1 MDGVDGVAVVVTIV
15 SAEVVVDG
23 VAVVV
28 TIVSTEKLS
37 LSILVLEFLSI
48 VKLNLNFFIPDPD
61 SQSYSMWIVNV
72 FFFGFSEH
80 VILLFFMLTRS
91 PLMRKSLKEQFDSNF
106 PLVTL
111 WENSTGWKEVEQVN
125 SEGWICYY

>member
-1 MDGVDGVAVVVTIV
+1 MWKFQWEIIRTSSPDSGSTVVEAALVDG
-15 SAEVVVDG
+15 VDG

-48 VKLNLNFFIPDPD
+48 VKLNSNFFIPD
-61 SQSYSMWIVNV
+61 SQSYSMSIVV

-80 VILLFFMLTRS
+80 VI
-91 PLMRKSLKEQFDSNF
+91 
-106 PLVTL
+106 
-111 WENSTGWKEVEQVN
+111 
-125 SEGWICYY
+125 

>member
-1 MDGVDGVAVVVTIV
+1 MDGVVAVVTIV

-48 VKLNLNFFIPDPD
+48 VKLNLNFFIPDPE
-61 SQSYSMWIVNV
+61 SQSCSMFLIVV
-72 FFFGFSEH
+72 FPFGFSEH
-80 VILLFFMLTRS
+80 VILLFFMLSRS
-91 PLMRKSLKEQFDSNF
+91 SLMRKSLKEQSDSNF

-111 WENSTGWKEVEQVN
+111 
-125 SEGWICYY
+125 

>member
-48 VKLNLNFFIPDPD
+48 VKLNLNFFIPD
-61 SQSYSMWIVNV
+61 SQSYSMSIVV

-80 VILLFFMLTRS
+80 VILLFFMLSRS
-91 PLMRKSLKEQFDSNF
+91 PLKRKSLKEQSDSNF

-111 WENSTGWKEVEQVN
+111 WVNSTGWKAVN
-125 SEGWICYY
+125 R